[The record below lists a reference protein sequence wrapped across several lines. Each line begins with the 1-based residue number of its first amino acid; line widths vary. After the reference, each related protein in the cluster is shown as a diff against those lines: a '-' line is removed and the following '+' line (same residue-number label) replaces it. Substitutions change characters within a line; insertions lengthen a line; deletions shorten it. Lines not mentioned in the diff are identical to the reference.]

1 MIARAGVVNGVP
13 CEQVVYYQT
22 GVGTGPTN
30 SLTGKIAA
38 SFEGAPTIP
47 LRRVMY
53 LC

>member
-22 GVGTGPTN
+22 GVGTGPTD
-30 SLTGKIAA
+30 SVAGKIAA
-38 SFEGAPTIP
+38 SFEGTLAIP
-47 LRRVMY
+47 LHSFAY